1 MSEERA
7 AAPREWFVIE
17 SSRKYGVFSSADDQ
31 KALGYIPR
39 DVAEYIIGRDLSGT
53 VWFTAAEGAV
63 MRAHPEWK
71 NELPGAPIC
80 DAEGMTDG

>member
-1 MSEERA
+1 MSEASA

-17 SSRKYGVFSSADDQ
+17 SSRKNGVFSSADDQ
-31 KALGYIPR
+31 KPMGYIPR
-39 DVAEYIIGRDLSGT
+39 DVAECIIGRDLAGT

-71 NELPGAPIC
+71 NELPGALIC
-80 DAEGMTDG
+80 DVEGMTDG